1 MHACWKD
8 KLSLQR
14 VPKMPYST
22 CGWGCVCVKAI
33 AVCFKYI
40 YNSIICAKSAK
51 CASVM
56 QPVRVW
62 SLVQGWQHWDL
73 NPEPLG
79 WESNTRTTHRSCP
92 CFSKGYKK
100 SATSGYKTIGPAFY
114 WLLWLK
120 RRLVWPRPSH
130 WLPENPMCPGFK
142 LIILYFTL
150 TVMYTRL
157 RFAGC
162 HPLYGLAECAMY
174 AGFSRHNIMWR

>member
-1 MHACWKD
+1 MHAYWKD

-22 CGWGCVCVKAI
+22 CGWGCVCVKATT
-33 AVCFKYI
+33 VCFKYI

-62 SLVQGWQHWDL
+62 PLAQGWQHWDL

-120 RRLVWPRPSH
+120 RRLVWPGSQRTQSVLVLNFSFFIFHFNCDVYTFKVCWVSSTIRPGR
-130 WLPENPMCPGFK
+130 MRFVC
-142 LIILYFTL
+142 
-150 TVMYTRL
+150 RL
-157 RFAGC
+157 
-162 HPLYGLAECAMY
+162 L
-174 AGFSRHNIMWR
+174 SS